1 MKDTVKRF
9 AQATLMVAGV
19 AFIFLFGLAL
29 LPILVALVGTVGG
42 ICLAV
47 LPLIIALIVI
57 AIVAHALK
65 KK

>member
-19 AFIFLFGLAL
+19 VFIFLFGLAL
-29 LPILVALVGTVGG
+29 LPILVALVGTIGG
-42 ICLAV
+42 ICLAF

-57 AIVAHALK
+57 VIVAHALK
-65 KK
+65 K